1 MLKRLSVDALLGD
14 LGLSCWTQA
23 GGTSTGQNFAM
34 DQSGGL
40 VDHQLLFRGQNP
52 NSWTTSEGRPGDTL
66 IRGPSWTHRQSV
78 LKILK
83 CLIFMATRSSASTRN
98 VATSNSAPPQRST
111 WQWLHSKK
119 YPQPAVR
126 RRLVWDS
133 LNRWARSGK
142 RLATDAEGDAAK
154 AILFF
159 KKNTVLLKGTHPKM
173 GTSASNLGVPNVPT
187 PYPDL
192 PEPAQSCKRLT
203 CWKSLKLP
211 SQPGGHSISLRGL
224 LLTVQFLFAAVRSLP
239 VAVRNAS
246 TSICS
251 SVTSTGKSCLPDSR
265 HRTSY
270 DILCG

>member
-1 MLKRLSVDALLGD
+1 MLLKRLSVDALLGD

-23 GGTSTGQNFAM
+23 GGTSTGQLLAM

-40 VDHQLLFRGQNP
+40 VDHQLLFRSQNP
-52 NSWTTSEGRPGDTL
+52 NSWTTSEGLWGYIDT
-66 IRGPSWTHRQSV
+66 WTISRQSV
-78 LKILK
+78 PK
-83 CLIFMATRSSASTRN
+83 CLIFMATRTVARRPHATLQPATLHHRNGAPGSGSTPKMLHNQLSAIAQYGTPWIGGRGL
-98 VATSNSAPPQRST
+98 ASAWPQMRKVMRLKQSGS
-111 WQWLHSKK
+111 SKK
-119 YPQPAVR
+119 TLCCWKELTLKWEPQPQI
-126 RRLVWDS
+126 W
-133 LNRWARSGK
+133 GY
-142 RLATDAEGDAAK
+142 
-154 AILFF
+154 
-159 KKNTVLLKGTHPKM
+159 H
-173 GTSASNLGVPNVPT
+173 GVPNVPT

-211 SQPGGHSISLRGL
+211 SQPGGHSISLCGL

-251 SVTSTGKSCLPDSR
+251 SGTSTGKSCLPDSR

>member
-1 MLKRLSVDALLGD
+1 MDW
-14 LGLSCWTQA
+14 WTINCCFGVKIPTVEQHLRV
-23 GGTSTGQNFAM
+23 F
-34 DQSGGL
+34 
-40 VDHQLLFRGQNP
+40 
-52 NSWTTSEGRPGDTL
+52 GDTL

-78 LKILK
+78 LTILK

-111 WQWLHSKK
+111 WQWLHSKND
-119 YPQPAVR
+119 PQPAVR
-126 RRLVWDS
+126 HRSVWDS
-133 LNRWARSGK
+133 LNWWARSGK

-154 AILFF
+154 AISSS
-159 KKNTVLLKGTHPKM
+159 KKNCAAERTLKWEPQPQIWGYYE
-173 GTSASNLGVPNVPT
+173 VPNVPT

-251 SVTSTGKSCLPDSR
+251 SGTSTGKSRLPDSR
-265 HRTSY
+265 HRTSD